1 MRRQY
6 FAHYYKDFG
15 NTYNLMYADTKEELK
30 LVPENAERITRKKA
44 ESLCAD
50 ENYRRK
56 VDSSFSGFADN
67 MIYPVALSEED
78 KWNLYNSNKYYIN
91 KYIWEKVNR

>member
-1 MRRQY
+1 
-6 FAHYYKDFG
+6 
-15 NTYNLMYADTKEELK
+15 
-30 LVPENAERITRKKA
+30 
-44 ESLCAD
+44 
-50 ENYRRK
+50 
-56 VDSSFSGFADN
+56 